1 MNYYYCGSLISFA
14 CKLQDV
20 GWVNSKRHPNCHI
33 LPRLLSI
40 LKFCDREIVQI
51 GARVLA
57 IFSISVRDQV
67 DEIVNLSMPT
77 TEWGEGPPQVWG
89 QWKIIISM
97 RCSLRDGH
105 FQFSISKPHQ
115 MRGLEHTLRRL
126 GQLRPFKSYRD
137 VRLGV
142 ACRH

>member
-77 TEWGEGPPQVWG
+77 TEWRGGTTSSLGPM
-89 QWKIIISM
+89 KDNYINA
-97 RCSLRDGH
+97 L
-105 FQFSISKPHQ
+105 QFS
-115 MRGLEHTLRRL
+115 
-126 GQLRPFKSYRD
+126 
-137 VRLGV
+137 
-142 ACRH
+142 